1 MVPLLW
7 QPHGGCGVLDRG
19 DPRDMIEF
27 RAECGHTVRADDDAA
42 GGVVRCS
49 YCGTQVEVPDGEARS
64 LDYLFRDV
72 EQPSDEPKKR
82 KRKRR
87 KPKRKSASGGGAAQG
102 IDLVAIIMRMCY
114 AAFLLSVVIFVGDR
128 YVMPHFRES
137 EVPPER
143 VDAGAVTD
151 PDHELP
157 VRRIAPGVPSTP
169 RLGLVTRQN
178 AIGLYVSS
186 TPPSAVAYC
195 LDESRAPD
203 TGRIHD
209 IKGSAKVLANGT
221 SLSVADGTYVVE
233 VVLPWN
239 DPNLNDSALPYFSR
253 YREFRRAIEYAS
265 DEKRRD
271 LLEEYFVPDGA
282 AEVFIDQTPDQIYI
296 VRRFAGIRVRDG
308 RSHGVRA
315 LFLPKVA
322 DERGGAFSIQS
333 LVEHYLPKEKVYW
346 FNRAHVQ
353 SELDYY
359 GVPLTDREAI
369 LEALAI
375 VGTAPYVTRDGRT
388 RLFSIGI
395 NDGAFSA
402 RIIRDD
408 AG

>member
-1 MVPLLW
+1 
-7 QPHGGCGVLDRG
+7 
-19 DPRDMIEF
+19 MIEF
-27 RAECGHTVRADDDAA
+27 RAECGHAVRAEDDAA
-42 GGVVRCS
+42 GGVVKCS
-49 YCGTQVEVPDGEARS
+49 YCGKQTKVPDGETRS

-72 EQPSDEPKKR
+72 EQPSEEPR
-82 KRKRR
+82 KHRRKRR
-87 KPKRKSASGGGAAQG
+87 KPRRKSASGGGVAQG
-102 IDLVAIIMRMCY
+102 IDLVAIILRMCY
-114 AAFLLSVVIFVGDR
+114 AAFLLAVVIVVGDR
-128 YVMPHFRES
+128 YVLPHFRES
-137 EVPPER
+137 EVTPET
-143 VDAGAVTD
+143 VDKGAVTD

-157 VRRIAPGVPSTP
+157 VRRIARDVPPTP
-169 RLGLVTRQN
+169 RLGLMTRKN
-178 AIGLYVSS
+178 AVGLYVNSI
-186 TPPSAVAYC
+186 PPSAVAYC

-203 TGRIHD
+203 AGRIYD

-239 DPNLNDSALPYFSR
+239 DPSLNDSTLPYFSQ

-265 DEKRRD
+265 DEKRRE

-282 AEVFIDQTPDQIYI
+282 AEVFIDQTPEQIYI
-296 VRRFAGIRVRDG
+296 VRRFASIRVRDG
-308 RSHGVRA
+308 RSRGVRA

-333 LVEHYLPKEKVYW
+333 LVEHYLPKEKVYG
-346 FNRAHVQ
+346 FNRIHVQ

-359 GVPLTDREAI
+359 EVPVNDREAI
-369 LEALAI
+369 LDALAT

-402 RIIRDD
+402 RVIRDD